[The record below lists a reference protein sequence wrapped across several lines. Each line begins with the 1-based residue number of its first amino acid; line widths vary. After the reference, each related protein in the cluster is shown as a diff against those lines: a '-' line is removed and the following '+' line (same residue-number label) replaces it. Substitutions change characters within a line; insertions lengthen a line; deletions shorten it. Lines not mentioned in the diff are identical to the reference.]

1 MQQAIQHLRNCDP
14 VLAAIID
21 RIGPFT
27 PREGAPT
34 FEALARSI
42 VFQQLSGR
50 AALTI
55 WNRLA
60 EKAGSPV
67 TPEGI
72 LKLRTPTLRKIGLS
86 QQKAS
91 YIRDLAKRTASG
103 ELNFDGLPALSD
115 EEVIATLTRVKGIGE
130 WTAHMFL
137 IFALRRPNILPTGD
151 YGVRAAMKKAYRMR
165 DLPSP
170 KRMQKIA
177 KSWHPYCSVAA
188 WYMWRSL
195 DVVTPTATP
204 QVSNAAAAGEKRG
217 QPAAVPVLKPVLEPL
232 LIES

>member
-1 MQQAIQHLRNCDP
+1 MQEAIQHLRKCDA
-14 VLAAIID
+14 VLAAIIE
-21 RIGPFT
+21 RVGPFQL
-27 PREGAPT
+27 RDGAPT
-34 FEALARSI
+34 FETLARSI
-42 VFQQLSGR
+42 VFQQLNGR

-67 TPEGI
+67 TPQGI
-72 LKLRTPTLRKIGLS
+72 LKLRAPTLRKIGLS

-103 ELNFDGLPALSD
+103 ELNFEVLPTLSD
-115 EEVIATLTRVKGIGE
+115 EEVVATLTKVKGIGE

-137 IFALRRPNILPTGD
+137 IFALRRLNILPTGD

-170 KRMQKIA
+170 QRMQKIA
-177 KSWHPYCSVAA
+177 KAWHPYCSVAS
-188 WYMWRSL
+188 WYLWRSL
-195 DVVTPTATP
+195 DVVTP
-204 QVSNAAAAGEKRG
+204 AAANDEVK
-217 QPAAVPVLKPVLEPL
+217 PAAEPL
-232 LIES
+232 LIETA

>member
-1 MQQAIQHLRNCDP
+1 LQEAIQHLRNCDQ
-14 VLAAIID
+14 VLAAIIE
-21 RIGPFT
+21 RVGPF
-27 PREGAPT
+27 RLRDGAPT
-34 FEALARSI
+34 FETLARSI
-42 VFQQLSGR
+42 VFQQLNGR

-67 TPEGI
+67 TPEAI
-72 LKLRTPTLRKIGLS
+72 LKLRMPTLRKIGLS

-103 ELNFDGLPALSD
+103 ELNFVALPSLKD

-137 IFALRRPNILPTGD
+137 IFALRRLNILPTGD

-177 KSWHPYCSVAA
+177 KAWHPYCSVAS
-188 WYMWRSL
+188 WYLWRSL
-195 DVVTPTATP
+195 DVVTP
-204 QVSNAAAAGEKRG
+204 AAANGEDK
-217 QPAAVPVLKPVLEPL
+217 PATEPL
-232 LIES
+232 LIESA

>member
-1 MQQAIQHLRNCDP
+1 LQHAIQHLRNCDP
-14 VLAAIID
+14 VLDAIIE
-21 RIGPFT
+21 RVGPFT
-27 PREGAPT
+27 PRDAAPT

-42 VFQQLSGR
+42 VFQQLNGR

-67 TPEGI
+67 TPQGI

-103 ELNFDGLPALSD
+103 ELNFAALPALSD
-115 EEVIATLTRVKGIGE
+115 EEVIATLTQVKGIGE

-137 IFALRRPNILPTGD
+137 IFALRRLNVLPTGD

-177 KSWHPYCSVAA
+177 KVWHPYCSVAA
-188 WYMWRSL
+188 WYLWRSL
-195 DVVTPTATP
+195 DVVTPAATP
-204 QVSNAAAAGEKRG
+204 QAGNAAIPAEKRG
-217 QPAAVPVLKPVLEPL
+217 RPAAVPVPNPELEPL